1 MVKLINLFV
10 APLDDGHTFLYSSDT
25 PAGKASTQRKGIL
38 PIVFRVAGDGL
49 FISQTTTDYTHLLG
63 CELLSINGRNVD
75 SLCSLVRKETAIEN
89 HFGALNTLHW
99 KLALLQNASPY
110 IGDTSVLKLG
120 LRQQGKLLPIT
131 TVKYQTNPK
140 WIPPYQSQSFS
151 SDALLH
157 YQFIQDQKA
166 VYFKWNALASREV
179 FVNTDST
186 DVNINRALTWTHSFT
201 GKKMPKFREEAI
213 NDIPELYPIFVHMLE
228 EMKQNH
234 TKYLIVDLRQN
245 TGGFTSLCMPLLYMM
260 YGDKYLQQYDFAR
273 FATKV
278 SALLLTK
285 RKQTLE
291 EFNQTNGSE
300 CQVGE
305 FYEAKKDNRPIIE
318 RRGDKSLIT
327 YRGETGYD
335 YVKDLDGKAIYT
347 PHVIVLCSPTTFSAA
362 FHFMCYLKEIGH
374 ATIVGVPSS
383 QAGKTFMESTPFT
396 LPESGIQGSISN
408 SLQCMFP
415 NDSSR
420 DKILIPDFCM
430 KANDFARYSYDVD
443 AELLYA
449 LDLISSGKIE

>member
-1 MVKLINLFV
+1 M
-10 APLDDGHTFLYSSDT
+10 
-25 PAGKASTQRKGIL
+25 
-38 PIVFRVAGDGL
+38 
-49 FISQTTTDYTHLLG
+49 
-63 CELLSINGRNVD
+63 
-75 SLCSLVRKETAIEN
+75 
-89 HFGALNTLHW
+89 
-99 KLALLQNASPY
+99 
-110 IGDTSVLKLG
+110 
-120 LRQQGKLLPIT
+120 
-131 TVKYQTNPK
+131 
-140 WIPPYQSQSFS
+140 
-151 SDALLH
+151 
-157 YQFIQDQKA
+157 
-166 VYFKWNALASREV
+166 
-179 FVNTDST
+179 
-186 DVNINRALTWTHSFT
+186 
-201 GKKMPKFREEAI
+201 
-213 NDIPELYPIFVHMLE
+213 
-228 EMKQNH
+228 
-234 TKYLIVDLRQN
+234 
-245 TGGFTSLCMPLLYMM
+245 
-260 YGDKYLQQYDFAR
+260 
-273 FATKV
+273 
-278 SALLLTK
+278 
-285 RKQTLE
+285 E

-300 CQVGE
+300 CQIGE

-327 YRGETGYD
+327 YRGEIGYD